1 MLGNR
6 RFASLLVIGLAL
18 AVACVLPAFAQSGQT
33 GSAALGTVNFP
44 SSCTPEAQKTVEH
57 GVALLHSFQYQQV
70 EQAFGQAARQD
81 PHCAIAY
88 WGEALGLYHQL
99 WDFPTETT
107 LRAGRQYAQEAEKA
121 GARTDRERAYIA
133 AAAAFYQDNPKLSH
147 LERRRAYAQAMA
159 QLHQKFPTDDEGAAF
174 YALSLVALAEDG
186 DNQMANRKQAIAILQ
201 PLFQKHPD
209 NPGMAHYLIHAT
221 DTPQL
226 ASQGLE
232 AARTYARIA
241 PASSH
246 ALHMPSHIFIRLGLW
261 QDCINSN
268 LSAAAAAAQAT
279 RAHQA
284 DSGYQ
289 FHALDFLDYAY
300 LQSGQL
306 AKARELVEE
315 LKNVPGAGSEEI
327 ADEQAMFA
335 ARNALES
342 HHWKEAATLAIPHI
356 KLRWQDDT
364 YFARAIGAARSGD
377 VPGARQGLDKLK
389 EIIAAREAH
398 SKQMGNAGY
407 PGTAIDRLEVEA
419 WVAFAEGKPDA
430 ALQGIEKAVKREEDE
445 GVTYSRIPAR
455 EMQADMLLELKRPS
469 DALAAYKA
477 ALRDSPRRFNSLYGA
492 ARAAELAGN
501 AAEAREYYATLVQS
515 CDPAADR
522 PELKQAAGAVKQ
534 AAMRQ

>member
-1 MLGNR
+1 MLSSK
-6 RFASLLVIGLAL
+6 RFAFMMVVGVLLCAGFFLSVS
-18 AVACVLPAFAQSGQT
+18 AQ
-33 GSAALGTVNFP
+33 GSEPGRAALGTVNFP
-44 SSCTPEAQKTVEH
+44 SSCTPEAQKGVER

-70 EQAFGQAARQD
+70 EQAFGEAARQD

-88 WGEALGLYHQL
+88 WGEAMGLYHQL
-99 WDFPTETT
+99 WDFPAETT

-121 GARTDRERAYIA
+121 GAKTDRERAYII

-147 LERRRAYAQAMA
+147 LDRRRAYAQAMA
-159 QLHQKFPTDDEGAAF
+159 QLHQKFSNDDEGAAF

-186 DNQMANRKQAIAILQ
+186 NNEMANRRQAIAILQ
-201 PLFQKHPD
+201 PLFQKYPD
-209 NPGMAHYLIHAT
+209 NPGMAHYLIHAS

-232 AARTYARIA
+232 AARVYAKIA

-268 LSAAAAAAQAT
+268 LAAAAAAARAT
-279 RAHQA
+279 RAHLA

-289 FHALDFLDYAY
+289 FHAMDFLDYAY

-315 LKNVPGAGSEEI
+315 LKDVPGASSEEI

-342 HHWKEAATLAIPHI
+342 HQWKEAATLAIPHV

-377 VPGARQGLDKLK
+377 VAGARQDLDKLK

-419 WVAFAEGKPDA
+419 WLAFAEGKTDA
-430 ALQGIEKAVKREEDE
+430 AQQVMDKAVKREEVE
-445 GVTYSRIPAR
+445 GVTYNRVPAR
-455 EMQADMLLELKRPS
+455 EMQADMLLELKRPTEG
-469 DALAAYKA
+469 LAAYKA

-501 AAEAREYYATLVQS
+501 AAEAHEYYATLVQS

-522 PELKQAAGAVKQ
+522 PELKQAAGMAKQ

>member
-1 MLGNR
+1 MLGDKH
-6 RFASLLVIGLAL
+6 FAAML
-18 AVACVLPAFAQSGQT
+18 AVWLFLGAAAFSAAIPQSGEA
-33 GSAALGTVNFP
+33 GSASLGTVNFP
-44 SSCTPEAQKTVEH
+44 TSCAPAAQKAVER

-70 EQAFGQAARQD
+70 EQAFGEAARQD

-88 WGEALGLYHQL
+88 WGEAMGLYHQL
-99 WDFPTETT
+99 WDFPTSST
-107 LRAGRQYAQEAEKA
+107 LRAGLQYVQQGEKTGA
-121 GARTDRERAYIA
+121 GTDRERAYIA
-133 AAAAFYQDNPKLSH
+133 AAAAFYQDDPKLSH
-147 LERRRAYAQAMA
+147 LDRRRAYSQAMA
-159 QLHQKFPTDDEGAAF
+159 QLHQKFPNDDEGAAF
-174 YALSLVALAEDG
+174 YAVSLIALAEDG
-186 DNQMANRKQAIAILQ
+186 DNEMANRKQAIAILQ
-201 PLFQKHPD
+201 PLFHKYPD

-226 ASQGLE
+226 AAQGLE
-232 AARTYARIA
+232 AARAYARIA

-268 LSAAAAAAQAT
+268 LAAAAAAARAT

-289 FHALDFLDYAY
+289 FHAMDFLDYAY
-300 LQSGQL
+300 LQSGQDS
-306 AKARELVEE
+306 KARTLVEE
-315 LKNVPGAGSEEI
+315 LKNVPGASDEEI
-327 ADEQAMFA
+327 ADKQAMFS

-342 HHWKEAATLAIPHI
+342 HQWKEAAALPIPYI
-356 KLRWQDDT
+356 KFRWQDDT

-377 VPGARQGLDKLK
+377 VAGARHDLDKLK

-398 SKQMGNAGY
+398 NRQLGNTGY

-419 WVAFAEGKPDA
+419 WLAFAEGKTDA
-430 ALQGIEKAVKREEDE
+430 ALQGIDKAVKREEDE
-445 GVTYSRIPAR
+445 GVTYSRMPAR
-455 EMQADMLLELKRPS
+455 EMLADMLLELKRPAE
-469 DALAAYKA
+469 ALAAYKA

-492 ARAAELAGN
+492 ARSAELAGN
-501 AAEAREYYATLVQS
+501 AAEAREYYATLVES

-522 PELKQAAGAVKQ
+522 PELKQAAGVVKQ

>member
-6 RFASLLVIGLAL
+6 RFVSLLFVG
-18 AVACVLPAFAQSGQT
+18 VLLGFGFLLPVFAQSGET
-33 GSAALGTVNFP
+33 GSALGTVNFP
-44 SSCTPEAQKTVEH
+44 SSCTPEAQKTVER
-57 GVALLHSFQYQQV
+57 GVALLHSFQYQQL
-70 EQAFGQAARQD
+70 EQAFGEAARQD
-81 PHCAIAY
+81 SHCAIAY
-88 WGEALGLYHQL
+88 WGEAMGLYHQL
-99 WDFPTETT
+99 WDFPTATT
-107 LRAGRQYAQEAEKA
+107 LRAGRQYAQEAVKA
-121 GARTDRERAYIA
+121 GAKTDRERAYIE

-147 LERRRAYAQAMA
+147 VDRRRAYAQAMA
-159 QLHQKFPTDDEGAAF
+159 HLHQKFANDDDGAAF

-186 DNQMANRKQAIAILQ
+186 DNEMANRKQAVAILQ

-232 AARTYARIA
+232 AARAYAKIA

-268 LSAAAAAAQAT
+268 LAAAAAAARAT
-279 RAHQA
+279 RAHLA

-289 FHALDFLDYAY
+289 FHAMDFLDYAY

-315 LKNVPGAGSEEI
+315 LKDVPGASAEEI

-335 ARNALES
+335 ARNALEL
-342 HHWKEAATLAIPHI
+342 HQWKAAAALAIPHI

-377 VPGARQGLDKLK
+377 VAGARQDLDKLK

-419 WVAFAEGKPDA
+419 WLSFGEGKTDA
-430 ALQGIEKAVKREEDE
+430 ALHEIEKAVKREEDE

-455 EMQADMLLELKRPS
+455 EMQADMLLELKRPAE
-469 DALAAYKA
+469 ALASYKA

-492 ARAAELAGN
+492 ARAAELTGN
-501 AAEAREYYATLVQS
+501 TAEAREYYATLVQS

-522 PELKQAAGAVKQ
+522 PELKQAAGMVKQ

>member
-6 RFASLLVIGLAL
+6 RVASLLVVG
-18 AVACVLPAFAQSGQT
+18 VLLGAGFLSPIFAQSGKP
-33 GSAALGTVNFP
+33 SSDALGTVNFP
-44 SSCTPEAQKTVEH
+44 SSCTAQAQKTVEH

-70 EQAFGQAARQD
+70 EQAFGEAARQD

-88 WGEALGLYHQL
+88 WGEAMGLYHQL
-99 WDFPTETT
+99 WDFPTATT

-121 GARTDRERAYIA
+121 SAKTERERAYIA
-133 AAAAFYQDNPKLSH
+133 AATAFYQENPKLSH
-147 LERRRAYAQAMA
+147 LDRRRAYAQAMA
-159 QLHQKFPTDDEGAAF
+159 QLHQKFPDDDEGAAF

-186 DNQMANRKQAIAILQ
+186 DNEMANRKQAVAILQ

-226 ASQGLE
+226 AAQGLD
-232 AARTYARIA
+232 AARAYARIA

-268 LSAAAAAAQAT
+268 LAAAAAAAQAT
-279 RAHQA
+279 RAHLA

-289 FHALDFLDYAY
+289 FHAMDFLDYAY

-315 LKNVPGAGSEEI
+315 LKHVPGASTEEI

-342 HHWKEAATLAIPHI
+342 HQWKEAATLAIPHI

-377 VPGARQGLDKLK
+377 VAGARQDLEKLK

-398 SKQMGNAGY
+398 SKKMGNAGY

-419 WVAFAEGKPDA
+419 WLAISEGKTDA

-455 EMQADMLLELKRPS
+455 EMQADMLLELKRTAE
-469 DALAAYKA
+469 ALAAYKA

-534 AAMRQ
+534 SAMRQ